1 MMKRRIRRDPDERER
16 GHVALRRRVQ
26 PDGRG
31 VRSER
36 GAPLRGDRPGGPAP
50 RGPEGGRTRPRYRHR
65 HRTARL
71 PRGALRPAARRRRHR
86 PRGRRDLRRLLS
98 RRERGHPEHPVR
110 DARFAQHRLPR
121 QALRRRGEQ
130 PRHPRLRM
138 GPRVPGGPPGAQ
150 ARRSVHLQRV
160 ANRPSDDVR
169 GAPSTPGEVRDRD
182 ALERARPLEGGE
194 AAGPRRSGGVDAR
207 ESGQRPQRACDRR
220 VRPDGSDD
228 EIVPDP
234 LPRSGRVVD
243 LHGIVRLARAGAAR
257 DVGGTARGIPDGA
270 RGETRPSEG
279 GGRDRGHVVAQL
291 LLGLPGVGRLG
302 NTKYARGP
310 SKPPHV
316 RGTDAHKIYNSG
328 AVTVHALRG
337 VNLPIPKGEMVA
349 IMGPSGCGKTTHL
362 TCFSGLD
369 DLTSGDVRIEGV
381 SLHGMDDDAK
391 SRYRSRRMGFVFQ
404 SYNLLPV
411 LTAAENV
418 ELPLLVAK
426 APAKEA
432 RRKALA
438 LLGQVELDGWE
449 GHKPAQLSAGQQ
461 QRVAIARALVNDPAI
476 VWADEPTG
484 NLDSETSAQI
494 MDLLVHLNRE
504 QRQTLVLVTHDA
516 IVSSRAH
523 RILRMRNGQIVEE
536 TRSA

>member
-1 MMKRRIRRDPDERER
+1 MVEEPI
-16 GHVALRRRVQ
+16 
-26 PDGRG
+26 
-31 VRSER
+31 
-36 GAPLRGDRPGGPAP
+36 
-50 RGPEGGRTRPRYRHR
+50 
-65 HRTARL
+65 
-71 PRGALRPAARRRRHR
+71 
-86 PRGRRDLRRLLS
+86 
-98 RRERGHPEHPVR
+98 
-110 DARFAQHRLPR
+110 
-121 QALRRRGEQ
+121 
-130 PRHPRLRM
+130 
-138 GPRVPGGPPGAQ
+138 
-150 ARRSVHLQRV
+150 
-160 ANRPSDDVR
+160 
-169 GAPSTPGEVRDRD
+169 
-182 ALERARPLEGGE
+182 
-194 AAGPRRSGGVDAR
+194 
-207 ESGQRPQRACDRR
+207 
-220 VRPDGSDD
+220 
-228 EIVPDP
+228 I
-234 LPRSGRVVD
+234 
-243 LHGIVRLARAGAAR
+243 
-257 DVGGTARGIPDGA
+257 RGI
-270 RGETRPSEG
+270 
-279 GGRDRGHVVAQL
+279 
-291 LLGLPGVGRLG
+291 
-302 NTKYARGP
+302 
-310 SKPPHV
+310 
-316 RGTDAHKIYNSG
+316 DAHKIYNSG

-337 VNLPIPKGEMVA
+337 VNLAIPRGEMVA
-349 IMGPSGCGKTTHL
+349 IMGPSGCGKTTL
-362 TCFSGLD
+362 LNCFSGLD

-449 GHKPAQLSAGQQ
+449 GHKPAQLSAGQL

-494 MDLLVHLNRE
+494 MDLLVRLNRE

-536 TRSA
+536 TRGS